1 MSAFAEAR
9 NAVAATL
16 TAGGVEHVSLDP
28 RGQPP
33 FVLVDAPS
41 TVNPE
46 NGGMTWSLVIPVRII
61 ASPPGNSEALD
72 WMLTQLELAL
82 VALDPNDCTA
92 RAGTYPLNDK
102 DCPAYLAE
110 VSRQIIVPC

>member
-1 MSAFAEAR
+1 MSSFSEAR

-16 TAGGVEHVSLDP
+16 TAAGVTPVSLDP

-41 TVNPE
+41 SVAPQNA
-46 NGGMTWSLVIPVRII
+46 GSTWNLAIPVRII
-61 ASPPGNSEALD
+61 AAPPGNAEALD
-72 WMLTQLELAL
+72 WMLEQLETVL

-92 RAGTYPLNDK
+92 RAGTYPVNDK
-102 DCPAYLAE
+102 DCPAYLVD